1 MQPVVNMAFGQT
13 DRYALPSWG
22 VAGVA
27 PGSGLLIWAA
37 NVVTPN
43 GLNIRGYSSIRVA
56 PPPDPLPQKVRGK
69 GIS

>member
-1 MQPVVNMAFGQT
+1 MGG
-13 DRYALPSWG
+13 WG
-22 VAGVA
+22 RVFDA
-27 PGSGLLIWAA
+27 PGNRRRAFWGIEDSGLLIWAE